1 MTDGSKN
8 GPQQQ
13 ESPGQPQLGRRG
25 FLGTTLGT
33 TLAVAA
39 GAGVGLTLARPL
51 DLGTRRARFAFGHG
65 AEAAFAP
72 DLAAFPDCPVT
83 VECVLPGARNGS
95 RVKAWLHIATPE
107 GNLVRELPPT
117 TVERGLAYIEATLA
131 YPFDKRVPG
140 TYAYHVEVSCA
151 GQRVVTEAPA
161 TFSVR
166 KFHWFS

>member
-1 MTDGSKN
+1 MTDRSKN
-8 GPQQQ
+8 GP
-13 ESPGQPQLGRRG
+13 EHDSPSQLQLGRRG

-72 DLAAFPDCPVT
+72 DLGAFPDCPVT
-83 VECVLPGARNGS
+83 VECVLPGARSGAL
-95 RVKAWLHIATPE
+95 VKAWLHIATPN

-117 TVERGLAYIEATLA
+117 RVERGLAYIEATLA
-131 YPFDKRVPG
+131 YPFEKRVPG
-140 TYAYHVEVSCA
+140 TYAYHVEVACN